1 MGRVAVIGDVGG
13 HADQLRGALSRLGAH
28 GDGLR
33 LPEGLTVIQVGDLVD
48 RGPDSTA
55 VLDLVGR
62 YLEEQPDQW
71 IQLAGN
77 HEAQYLP
84 GGTSFWRE
92 RLADSDARRLRTWWN
107 DGRMRVAAAVRTTDG
122 DARGAGA
129 SQRSTDGDARGA
141 GASQRLTDGGD
152 VLLTHAGLTVDA
164 WRALGEPPTA
174 AGAAMLL
181 NERPE
186 PLIWLRDGLTAG
198 GLAGPLWAEAGWE
211 LYEPWMH
218 FYAAGGF
225 VPFDQTHGHSSV
237 VRFGDRMWRC
247 PGRVQLR
254 TTVDWEARHTR
265 VRIGGRTFTGVDPEH
280 GRTGAER
287 WRPLVLEGAQVAP
300 VDRVGFGRR

>member
-1 MGRVAVIGDVGG
+1 VGRVAVIGDVGG
-13 HADQLRGALSRLGAH
+13 HADQLRGALLRLGAE

-48 RGPDSTA
+48 RGPDSTG

-84 GGTSFWRE
+84 GGTPFWRE
-92 RLADSDARRLRTWWN
+92 RLADGDARRLRAWWA
-107 DGRMRVAAAVRTTDG
+107 DGRLRIAAAVRTTAG

-129 SQRSTDGDARGA
+129 SQRSTDGD
-141 GASQRLTDGGD
+141 D

-174 AGAAMLL
+174 TAAARLL

-186 PLIWLRDGLTAG
+186 PLIWLGDGLTAG
-198 GLAGPLWAEAGWE
+198 GVAGPLWAEAGWE

-237 VRFGDRMWRC
+237 VRFAERMWRC
-247 PGRVQLR
+247 PGRVRLR
-254 TTVDWEARHTR
+254 ATVDWEARHTR
-265 VRIGGRTFTGVDPEH
+265 VRIGGRTFTGVDPKH
-280 GRTGAER
+280 GRAGAER
-287 WRPLVLEGAQVAP
+287 WQPLVLEGAQVQP

>member
-1 MGRVAVIGDVGG
+1 VGRVAVIGDVGG
-13 HADQLRGALSRLGAH
+13 HADLLRDALHRLGAE
-28 GDGLR
+28 GDAAR

-48 RGPDSTA
+48 RGPDSTG

-84 GGTSFWRE
+84 GGTPFWRE
-92 RLADSDARRLRTWWN
+92 RLADGDARRLRTWWT
-107 DGRMRVAAAVRTTDG
+107 DGRMRIAAAVRTSDG

-129 SQRSTDGDARGA
+129 SQRSTE
-141 GASQRLTDGGD
+141 GGD

-174 AGAAMLL
+174 AGAATLL
-181 NERPE
+181 NDRPE
-186 PLIWLRDGLTAG
+186 PLIWLGDGLIAG

-218 FYAAGGF
+218 FYSAGGF

-237 VRFGDRMWRC
+237 VRFAERMWRC
-247 PGRVQLR
+247 PGRVRLR
-254 TTVDWEARHTR
+254 VTVDWEARHTR
-265 VRIGGRTFTGVDPEH
+265 TRIGGRTFTGVDPKH

-287 WRPLVLEGAQVAP
+287 WQPLVLEGAQVLP
-300 VDRVGFGRR
+300 VDRVGFSRR